1 MSEHKHFSRRQL
13 LGTSGAMF
21 AWAYAPKF
29 AHAAQGRDPRLI
41 VIILRGGLDGLS
53 AVAPIG
59 DPLYAGLRGDIALRS
74 DGAMPALALDSFFAL
89 HPAMPTFGRLY
100 RCLLYTSRCV

>member
-13 LGTSGAMF
+13 LGSSGVMF

-59 DPLYAGLRGDIALRS
+59 DPLYASLRGDIALRS
-74 DGAMPALALDSFFAL
+74 DGATPALALDSFFAL
-89 HPAMPTFGRLY
+89 HPATG
-100 RCLLYTSRCV
+100 